1 MEIFTHKNYLKYKEF
16 LNQTKK
22 NIVCQLKEENEA
34 YDVKDKAVN
43 NEHDKI
49 FRRILDDKKEVA
61 KFINKALKLEKQLTE
76 KEIEKYNSSFITL
89 ELKNQECDV
98 IYKMENQDVFF
109 LIEHQTKIDYTM
121 PLRILEYVVEIMKSA
136 IDKDKLGKKEYR
148 FPVVIPVVLYT
159 GRKKWN
165 VSNYIKEVQENLM
178 GYEGVDFAK
187 YNIVDINNYTEE
199 ELLQEEN
206 FLSKAM
212 LIEKAKYTGNLVICL
227 EKIVE
232 EINIKKSVYTKE
244 QRELLITIIELVLK
258 RKLEDKESEKLIK
271 SLKGEESQMLAVLE
285 MIDEENKRI
294 FRKGEKKGKIET
306 AKKMLEKGIDIE
318 TVMEITGLKEK
329 EIKSNSQTKTFVL

>member
-1 MEIFTHKNYLKYKEF
+1 MP
-16 LNQTKK
+16 
-22 NIVCQLKEENEA
+22 
-34 YDVKDKAVN
+34 VK
-43 NEHDKI
+43 
-49 FRRILDDKKEVA
+49 
-61 KFINKALKLEKQLTE
+61 T
-76 KEIEKYNSSFITL
+76 
-89 ELKNQECDV
+89 
-98 IYKMENQDVFF
+98 
-109 LIEHQTKIDYTM
+109 DYTM
-121 PLRILEYVVEIMKSA
+121 PLRILEYVVGIMKSA
-136 IDKDKLGKKEYR
+136 IDKDGLGKKEYR

-187 YNIVDINNYTEE
+187 YNIVDINDYTEE

-212 LIEKAKYTGNLVICL
+212 LIEKARYSSNLVICL

-244 QRELLITIIELVLK
+244 QRDLLITVIELVLK

-306 AKKMLEKGIDIE
+306 AKKDVGKR
-318 TVMEITGLKEK
+318 
-329 EIKSNSQTKTFVL
+329 NRY

>member
-1 MEIFTHKNYLKYKEF
+1 MP
-16 LNQTKK
+16 
-22 NIVCQLKEENEA
+22 
-34 YDVKDKAVN
+34 VK
-43 NEHDKI
+43 
-49 FRRILDDKKEVA
+49 
-61 KFINKALKLEKQLTE
+61 T
-76 KEIEKYNSSFITL
+76 
-89 ELKNQECDV
+89 
-98 IYKMENQDVFF
+98 
-109 LIEHQTKIDYTM
+109 DYTM
-121 PLRILEYVVEIMKSA
+121 PLRILEYVVGIMKSA

-187 YNIVDINNYTEE
+187 YNIVDINDYTEE

-329 EIKSNSQTKTFVL
+329 EIKSN